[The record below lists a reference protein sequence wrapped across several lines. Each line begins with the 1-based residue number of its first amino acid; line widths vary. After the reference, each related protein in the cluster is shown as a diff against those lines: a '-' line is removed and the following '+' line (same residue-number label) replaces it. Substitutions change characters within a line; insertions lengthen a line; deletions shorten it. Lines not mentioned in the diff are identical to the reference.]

1 MFEHNISPPLYE
13 MIKIIL
19 ADDHCLVR
27 TGLKRLLDDVDNLTV
42 VADADN
48 GNDAILYVKEHNPDV
63 AILDIN
69 MPGLNGMKTTEILR
83 RDFPDLKIV
92 IISMHSDELFPQR
105 LIKAGANAYLTKD
118 SSIVEITHAINEVM
132 ASRNYICSE
141 VAQKLALSNTGSGDA
156 SPFKSLSTREL
167 EVLGLMIKGLK
178 VSDISEKLSLSPKT
192 VSTYRYRLLGKLS
205 VDNDI
210 ELTKLAM
217 QHGFIEESPLP

>member
-1 MFEHNISPPLYE
+1 

-27 TGLKRLLDDVDNLTV
+27 TGLRRLLDDVENLTV
-42 VADADN
+42 IAEASN
-48 GNDAILYVKEHNPDV
+48 GNDAILHVKEHQPDV

-69 MPGLNGMKTTEILR
+69 MPGLDGIKTTEILR
-83 RDFPDLKIV
+83 RDYPELKII

-118 SSIVEITHAINEVM
+118 SGIQEITHAIHEVM
-132 ASRNYICSE
+132 ASRNYICTE
-141 VAQKLALSNTGSGDA
+141 VAQKLALSNTGGNGA
-156 SPFKSLSTREL
+156 SPFKSLSKREL

-178 VSDISEKLSLSPKT
+178 VADISDKLCLSPKT

-205 VDNDI
+205 VQNDI
-210 ELTKLAM
+210 ELAKLAM

>member
-1 MFEHNISPPLYE
+1 

-27 TGLKRLLDDVDNLTV
+27 TGLRRLIDDVENLTV
-42 VADADN
+42 IAEADN
-48 GNDAILYVKEHNPDV
+48 GNDAILHVKEHQPDV

-69 MPGLNGMKTTEILR
+69 MPGLDGIKTTEILR
-83 RDFPDLKIV
+83 RDYPELKII

-118 SSIVEITHAINEVM
+118 SGIQEITHAINEVM
-132 ASRNYICSE
+132 ASRNYICTE
-141 VAQKLALSNTGSGDA
+141 VAQKLALSNTGGNGAS
-156 SPFKSLSTREL
+156 SPFKSLSKREL

-178 VSDISEKLSLSPKT
+178 IADISDKLCLSPKT

-205 VDNDI
+205 VQNDI
-210 ELTKLAM
+210 ELAKLAM